1 MAKIKIVIADD
12 QPIIRDGLKMLLELE
27 EDLEIVGLAAN
38 GEEAYFL
45 AEEFN
50 PDVILMD
57 IRMPKVDGV
66 LGTRNICAKFPNI
79 KIIIL
84 TTFSDDEYI
93 FEALRAGAR
102 GYLLKDVHSDELV
115 ASIRMI
121 MKGGVLI
128 HPDVAAKLLNGFSN
142 LTQGKKDAELEP
154 KVDKAEV
161 NKLTQ
166 REQELVELI
175 GTGKTNREIADKLF
189 LSEGTVKNHIT
200 NILSK
205 LYLRDRTQIA
215 LYDSEKKR

>member
-1 MAKIKIVIADD
+1 MANIKIVIADD

-38 GEEAYFL
+38 GEEAYVL

-66 LGTRNICAKFPNI
+66 LGTRNICASFPNI

-102 GYLLKDVHSDELV
+102 GYLLKDVQSDELI

-128 HPDVAAKLLNGFSN
+128 HPEVAAKLLNGFSN
-142 LTQGKKDAELEP
+142 LNQEKKEEE
-154 KVDKAEV
+154 VEKAEV

-166 REQELVELI
+166 REQELVGLI
-175 GTGKTNREIADKLF
+175 GKGKTNREIAEELF

-215 LYDSEKKR
+215 LYDSDKKR